1 VTGSPRGLAPARRV
15 VGWLVGTLM
24 AVTVCATLA
33 TPSVPSHAQIAMPT
47 APTRPNII
55 LITTDDQAL
64 YDLAW
69 MPNTRE
75 LIGGHGVTFDH
86 GLSPHPLCCPARA
99 EIVTGQYAQNNG
111 VKHNTG
117 PHGGYPALR
126 QRNNTVGRWLHDAG
140 YQTAM
145 VGKYLNGYHRILDR
159 PRGWDHWNPF
169 TDGTR
174 IMTTQYYDDGAMTTR
189 EGYVDD
195 ITNEYAIDYID
206 EFSASPEPFFLWVS
220 NYAPHRAQGVPG
232 WRDYAYPAPRFLG
245 KLTGQVLPVL
255 DEHAFNEKDVSDQ
268 PPYVRRRLVDP
279 AEMQKRFTYRIEALQ
294 AADEGVKKIVD
305 ALAANG
311 ELDDTYIVFTSDNG
325 YLLGEHRLEKKN
337 YIFKEALEVPFLVRV
352 PSADAATTSDI
363 PVTMVDIAPTV
374 AELAG
379 AQPERLQDG
388 ASFAGVLAGGQVAWR
403 DTQLIQTGTKPSP
416 AHGWWI
422 RGVRTNR
429 YTYGKDLITGVEQ
442 LYDRRLVPGE
452 TRNVAL
458 DPTYARVLRELRRR
472 LTALRT
478 CAGADC
484 SVTFGPPPSPS

>member
-1 VTGSPRGLAPARRV
+1 VTASTSPPRARATI
-15 VGWLVGTLM
+15 GWLVGAVLTLSLGAAM
-24 AVTVCATLA
+24 GAHGAPDHAHEAALSALA
-33 TPSVPSHAQIAMPT
+33 D
-47 APTRPNII
+47 RPNII
-55 LITTDDQAL
+55 LFTTDDQTL

-69 MPNTRE
+69 MPHTRE
-75 LIGGHGVTFDH
+75 LIGGHGVTFNH

-99 EIVTGQYAQNNG
+99 EIITGQYAQNNG

-126 QRNNTVGRWLHDAG
+126 HRNNTVGRWLQNAG
-140 YQTAM
+140 YHTAM
-145 VGKYLNGYHRILDR
+145 VGKYLNSYQRILDR
-159 PRGWDHWNPF
+159 PQGWDHWNPF

-174 IMTTQYYDDGAMTTR
+174 IMSTQYYDDGAMTTR

-195 ITNEYAIDYID
+195 ITNEYAIDYIN
-206 EFSASPEPFFLWVS
+206 EFGASPEPFFLWVS
-220 NYAPHRAQGVPG
+220 DYAPHRAQGVPG
-232 WRDYAYPAPRFLG
+232 WHDYAYPAPRFLG
-245 KLTGQVLPVL
+245 TLTDQVLPVL
-255 DEHAFNEKDVSDQ
+255 GKKSFNEKNVSDQ
-268 PPYVRRRLVDP
+268 PPYVRNPPLDAV
-279 AEMQKRFTYRIEALQ
+279 EMQKMFTYRIEALQ
-294 AADEGVKKIVD
+294 AADEGVKNIVE

-311 ELDDTYIVFTSDNG
+311 ELDNTYIVFTSDNG

-337 YIFKEALEVPFLVRV
+337 FIFKEALEVPFLVRI
-352 PSADAATTSDI
+352 PSAAATTTSDI

-379 AQPERLQDG
+379 VRPERLQDG
-388 ASFAGVLAGGQVAWR
+388 TSFAGVLAGDAVAWR

-422 RGVRTNR
+422 RGVRTER
-429 YTYGKDLITGVEQ
+429 YTYGRDLITGVEQ

-458 DPTYARVLRELRRR
+458 DPRYRHVLRELRRR

-478 CAGADC
+478 CAGAEC